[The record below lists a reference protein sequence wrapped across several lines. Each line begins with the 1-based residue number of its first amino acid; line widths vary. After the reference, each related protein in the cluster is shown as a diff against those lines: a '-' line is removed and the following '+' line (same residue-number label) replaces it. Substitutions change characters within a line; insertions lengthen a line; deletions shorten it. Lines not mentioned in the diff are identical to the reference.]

1 MKEVDGVPGSDVAV
15 ARDLEVQ
22 TEHGLADK
30 YVGVETGRQIVGDV
44 DDRRQF
50 DATGRS
56 QWRRSG
62 VDVQHAHRALTAA
75 TCTDPT
81 TTSRHDKKPDPV
93 S

>member
-44 DDRRQF
+44 DDGRQF
-50 DATGRS
+50 NATGRS
-56 QWRRSG
+56 QRRRSC
-62 VDVQHAHRALTAA
+62 VDVQHPNRALAA
-75 TCTDPT
+75 STCTDPT
-81 TTSRHDKKPDPV
+81 TTSRHVK
-93 S
+93 